1 MMATALLYREVD
13 LCIHGLWHRSRMDN
27 TWYCKAGFSPSS
39 SYLGRISL
47 HQRQKKACA
56 REDKAVP
63 RRNAKVLV
71 VLGGTEQYLI
81 SLAALAVS
89 R

>member
-1 MMATALLYREVD
+1 MYTWIMAQITY
-13 LCIHGLWHRSRMDN
+13 GQ
-27 TWYCKAGFSPSS
+27 YCNAGFSPSS
-39 SYLGRISL
+39 SYHGRISL

>member
-1 MMATALLYREVD
+1 MYTWIMAQITY
-13 LCIHGLWHRSRMDN
+13 GQ
-27 TWYCKAGFSPSS
+27 YCDAGFSPSS

-47 HQRQKKACA
+47 HKRQKKACA

-71 VLGGTEQYLI
+71 VLGGKVLNKT
-81 SLAALAVS
+81 
-89 R
+89 

>member
-1 MMATALLYREVD
+1 MYTWIMAQITY
-13 LCIHGLWHRSRMDN
+13 GK
-27 TWYCKAGFSPSS
+27 YCNAGFSPSS
-39 SYLGRISL
+39 SYLGRNK
-47 HQRQKKACA
+47 RQKKACA

-71 VLGGTEQYLI
+71 VLGGTEQYLV

>member
-13 LCIHGLWHRSRMDN
+13 LCIHGLWHRSRMEN
-27 TWYCKAGFSPSS
+27 TAMQDSLRHPLT

-47 HQRQKKACA
+47 HKRQKKACA

-71 VLGGTEQYLI
+71 VLGGTEQYLV

>member
-1 MMATALLYREVD
+1 MMATALLYTEVD

-27 TWYCKAGFSPSS
+27 TWYCNAGFSPSS

-71 VLGGTEQYLI
+71 VQVDNT
-81 SLAALAVS
+81 
-89 R
+89 